1 MRIIVANNY
10 KEMSKKAA
18 DIVTSQLILKPDS
31 VLGFATG
38 STPLGMYRYLVKS
51 FQNGHID
58 FDKVKTFNLDEYYGL
73 KKEDR
78 QSYYSYMYENLFK
91 HVNLNASQINIPN
104 GMAEDIHKECFEYEK
119 SINKYGGIDLQVLGI
134 GRNGHIGFNE
144 PDIKFEATTHMVI
157 LDEQTINDNSRF
169 FSSIADVPKKAI
181 SMGIKTIMHTRKIVL
196 LANGIEKAEA
206 VYSAICGKIT
216 PRLPASVLQLHP
228 DVIFII
234 DKEAASKLDI
244 ECKDKDQEVLDIY
257 RLNVEMPN

>member
-1 MRIIVANNY
+1 MRIIVADDYN
-10 KEMSKKAA
+10 EMSKKAA
-18 DIVTSQLILKPDS
+18 NIVASQLILNPDS

-58 FDKVKTFNLDEYYGL
+58 FDKAKTFNLDEYYGL
-73 KKEDR
+73 GKEDS
-78 QSYYSYMYENLFK
+78 QSYYYYMYENLFK
-91 HVNLNASQINIPN
+91 HINLNSSQINIPN

-119 SINKYGGIDLQVLGI
+119 SIYKCGGIDLQVLGI

-157 LDEQTINDNSRF
+157 LDEQTIKDNSRF
-169 FSSIADVPKKAI
+169 FSSIEEVPTKAI
-181 SMGIKTIMHTRKIVL
+181 SMGIKTIMHARKIIL

-206 VYSAICGKIT
+206 IYSAVCGKIT
-216 PRLPASVLQLHP
+216 PGLPASVLQLHP
-228 DVIFII
+228 DVVLII

-244 ECKDKDQEVLDIY
+244 EYNGHNEGQLLCIDID
-257 RLNVEMPN
+257 VSF